1 MFNKQMKDKYNY
13 INKMFEDAIN
23 QDLLEKLNPED
34 LEKIDKILKDY

>member
-1 MFNKQMKDKYNY
+1 MTDKYNY
-13 INKMFEDAIN
+13 INKMFEAAIN